1 VLVSGPNT
9 GGKTVL
15 IKAVGLLCV
24 MAQSGIIPPIGPQST
39 LPGFTGVFADIGDR
53 QSIAASLSTF
63 SAHLAQL
70 RDILEHAGAGSLV
83 LLDEIGSGTDPAEGG
98 ALAAA
103 VLKTLTRR
111 RALTLATTHLGALK
125 QLAAETV
132 GIVNASLQFDAETL
146 TPTYRLLKG
155 VPGRSYGLAIA
166 RRLGLAGDVLDLA
179 ERAVPDAERALD
191 ALLATVEA
199 RARELEARER
209 DLATRLERLDED
221 VHRVDT
227 RGEEIAT
234 REREVDAR
242 ARGLER
248 AAREQTRAFLLEAR
262 RKVEEALAQARAAV
276 DEATAKEARRLLEQA
291 IEETGEE
298 VAGPRGTGK
307 PEGWV
312 SLDQLRRQRE
322 EAGAPR
328 RPPSPARPPA
338 GAGRPTPATT
348 AATEVSLI
356 GLRVPD
362 AEPVLAKALDDAV
375 LADLPY
381 LRVIHGKGTGALR
394 QLVHDVLEGDKRVK
408 RFGFAPANQG
418 GHGVTVAEFT
428 E

>member
-1 VLVSGPNT
+1 
-9 GGKTVL
+9 
-15 IKAVGLLCV
+15 
-24 MAQSGIIPPIGPQST
+24 
-39 LPGFTGVFADIGDR
+39 
-53 QSIAASLSTF
+53 
-63 SAHLAQL
+63 
-70 RDILEHAGAGSLV
+70 
-83 LLDEIGSGTDPAEGG
+83 
-98 ALAAA
+98 
-103 VLKTLTRR
+103 
-111 RALTLATTHLGALK
+111 
-125 QLAAETV
+125 
-132 GIVNASLQFDAETL
+132 
-146 TPTYRLLKG
+146 

-221 VHRVDT
+221 VHRGDT

-234 REREVDAR
+234 RE
-242 ARGLER
+242 
-248 AAREQTRAFLLEAR
+248 
-262 RKVEEALAQARAAV
+262 
-276 DEATAKEARRLLEQA
+276 
-291 IEETGEE
+291 GE
-298 VAGPRGTGK
+298 G
-307 PEGWV
+307 
-312 SLDQLRRQRE
+312 

-356 GLRVPD
+356 GLRVAD